1 MAEGRGPGGYG
12 CRGSMR
18 YPARR
23 SLVWTEIERHL
34 THSGGVCRAACS
46 GSQELWSISRFFVYL
61 EFASARMAV
70 NQLELKVVDEGR

>member
-1 MAEGRGPGGYG
+1 MAEGRGPRSYG

-18 YPARR
+18 YPARW

-34 THSGGVCRAACS
+34 TNSGGVCRAACS

-61 EFASARMAV
+61 EECA
-70 NQLELKVVDEGR
+70 NG